1 MTLPNVNLCL
11 NKMGETGEGCKV
23 DRGIRALTGQRE
35 SLTHSI
41 EALAGDLHNQYILSI
56 SGEVSKGRAG
66 GLGGDKGDERD
77 GNFVS
82 DLATA

>member
-1 MTLPNVNLCL
+1 MTLPNVNVCL
-11 NKMGETGEGCKV
+11 VRMGETGEGSTV
-23 DRGIRALTGQRE
+23 DRGRRALTRQRR
-35 SLTHSI
+35 SLTHSN

-56 SGEVSKGRAG
+56 SGEGSNERAG
-66 GLGGDKGDERD
+66 GEKGDEKD